1 MTVGSSSDRPA
12 ALRCGGS
19 CGAGRRRVSADA
31 TKEGMWGF
39 TTTVG
44 IAALD
49 PGQQQVA
56 SIEEVIGSLRHLVA
70 GTGVRADE

>member
-1 MTVGSSSDRPA
+1 
-12 ALRCGGS
+12 
-19 CGAGRRRVSADA
+19 
-31 TKEGMWGF
+31 MWGF

-44 IAALD
+44 IATLD

-56 SIEEVIGSLRHLVA
+56 SIGEVIGSLHHLVV

>member
-1 MTVGSSSDRPA
+1 
-12 ALRCGGS
+12 
-19 CGAGRRRVSADA
+19 
-31 TKEGMWGF
+31 MWGF

-44 IAALD
+44 IATLD

-56 SIEEVIGSLRHLVA
+56 SIGEVIGSLHHLVA

>member
-1 MTVGSSSDRPA
+1 
-12 ALRCGGS
+12 
-19 CGAGRRRVSADA
+19 
-31 TKEGMWGF
+31 MWGF
-39 TTTVG
+39 TTTLG

-56 SIEEVIGSLRHLVA
+56 LIREVIGSLHHLVA